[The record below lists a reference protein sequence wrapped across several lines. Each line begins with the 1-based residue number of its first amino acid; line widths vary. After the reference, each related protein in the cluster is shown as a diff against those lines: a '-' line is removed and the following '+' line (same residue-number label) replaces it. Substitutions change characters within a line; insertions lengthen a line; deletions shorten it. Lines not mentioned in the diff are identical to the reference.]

1 MFIRKSVMALLL
13 AAALLVGGIGVIFLG
28 KLGVTDAVVVSADD
42 YQELERYRKT
52 YKKLDTIKNYVEHT
66 FYIDVDEA
74 DLLDGAYRGLMSG
87 LDDPYSAYYNAEEFA
102 EMMSSLTGEYSGVGM
117 TFYGNE
123 DGVLEVVKVF
133 KESPAQKA
141 GMQPGDIILSVDG
154 EQFAGTQ
161 SSEAAEKIRGEAGT
175 SVTLTYSRGGV
186 QADVTIVR
194 AKLNAE
200 TVDYSMLED
209 NIGYIIIDQ
218 FESKTDK
225 EFEAA
230 LNDLTAQGAKGLVI
244 DLRNNGGGL
253 VAQSRNIADMLMGKG
268 TLVYTEDH
276 NKKKEYMT
284 TEEGRTAL
292 PYVVLVNEY
301 TASASEILCAG
312 IQDNKEGTIVGTVT
326 YGKGII
332 QGFWD
337 IGTDGSAIKLTYQQ
351 YFSPS
356 GKQIHKLG
364 ITPDY
369 IVELVD
375 GDPTDYQL
383 QKALEV
389 LKK

>member
-141 GMQPGDIILSVDG
+141 GMQPGDIILAVDG
-154 EQFAGTQ
+154 VQFAGTQ

-253 VAQSRNIADMLMGKG
+253 VAQSRNIADMLMG
-268 TLVYTEDH
+268 
-276 NKKKEYMT
+276 
-284 TEEGRTAL
+284 
-292 PYVVLVNEY
+292 
-301 TASASEILCAG
+301 
-312 IQDNKEGTIVGTVT
+312 
-326 YGKGII
+326 
-332 QGFWD
+332 
-337 IGTDGSAIKLTYQQ
+337 
-351 YFSPS
+351 
-356 GKQIHKLG
+356 
-364 ITPDY
+364 
-369 IVELVD
+369 
-375 GDPTDYQL
+375 
-383 QKALEV
+383 
-389 LKK
+389 